1 MTDHALTPHSPRPP
15 LRARSLTDL
24 VELVPYLLGF
34 HPRDSLVLVALRGS
48 RRRVGVT
55 MRVDL
60 PEARQGVTD
69 LPASL
74 AAYLR
79 RDGVGE
85 VLVLVFGDTDEV
97 GGDRPDGLPDAPL
110 VQAFAAGLAE
120 SGLRI
125 VDALYVGVQ
134 RWWSYACAE
143 PGCCPVEGR
152 AIPGTQGQTSPAVAA
167 ATYAGLVALPSRQ
180 ALEQT
185 LEPSDQ
191 VSARLL
197 RRAQAELAGLVGLA
211 ETPSGPGPGPESG
224 SGPGSQS
231 GVEPG
236 PDRPGEPP
244 DPGSGTRSSWRR
256 KVVGEIA
263 EVLSDQVS
271 RGYRRLP
278 DEQVARFLVAIR
290 DNVVRDLCCDWVE
303 GDKAEAALAL
313 WRQLATRAVPPYQ
326 VTPLALV
333 AWSAWHT
340 GSGPLARIAV
350 DRALAADP
358 GCRLALLLDE
368 ALDRGVN
375 PATVRGRPRG
385 RRRRTRASA
394 GTGRSGGGTPGTSG
408 PGHGGPGHGGPG
420 RGCRGGRRDGAGQED
435 QTGRDG
441 HEGGGR

>member
-1 MTDHALTPHSPRPP
+1 MTDHALTPHTPRPP

-74 AAYLR
+74 AAYLC

-97 GGDRPDGLPDAPL
+97 GGDRPDGLPDAAL

-120 SGLRI
+120 GGLR
-125 VDALYVGVQ
+125 VMDALYVGVR

-197 RRAQAELAGLVGLA
+197 RHAQAELARSAGP
-211 ETPSGPGPGPESG
+211 PSRPEPGSDSRSEFEVGPGSDRSAEPPRSG
-224 SGPGSQS
+224 SGTQP
-231 GVEPG
+231 
-236 PDRPGEPP
+236 
-244 DPGSGTRSSWRR
+244 SWHRR
-256 KVVGEIA
+256 VVGEIA

-290 DNVVRDLCCDWVE
+290 DDVVRDLCCDWVE
-303 GDKAEAALAL
+303 GDEAEAALAL

-394 GTGRSGGGTPGTSG
+394 GTGRSGGGTPGTDG
-408 PGHGGPGHGGPG
+408 PGHGAPGHGAPGHGRRG
-420 RGCRGGRRDGAGQED
+420 RGCREGRRDGAD
-435 QTGRDG
+435 QQDQSGRDG
-441 HEGGGR
+441 PDGGGR